1 MKNIILTAAA
11 ALAFSVGSVYAAGN
25 CDGHGKA
32 AKAEKSCCPSKHGEK
47 EGSAAISELK
57 TVTREE
63 LASLIESGSVTVF
76 DARSQEQF
84 EAGHVDGAVLFMNA
98 SLPENKETT
107 LVFYCGG
114 TKCPAAS
121 KAAKK
126 ALEAGF
132 TNVLVFRGGWAEWN
146 AQASGQ
152 AATETN
158 G

>member
-1 MKNIILTAAA
+1 MKRIILTAAA
-11 ALAFSVGSVYAAGN
+11 ALAFSIGSTHAAGT

-32 AKAEKSCCPSKHGEK
+32 AHGEKSCCPSKKAETNG
-47 EGSAAISELK
+47 GAAISELK

-63 LASLIESGSVTVF
+63 LAALIKSGNVTVF

-84 EAGHVDGAVLFMNA
+84 EAGHVDGAKLFMNTT
-98 SLPENKETT
+98 LPENKETT

-114 TKCPAAS
+114 IKCPAAS

-126 ALEAGF
+126 ALDAGF
-132 TNVLVFRGGWAEWN
+132 TNVLVFRGGWAEWS
-146 AQASGQ
+146 AQATPQ
-152 AATETN
+152 TN

>member
-1 MKNIILTAAA
+1 MKRIILTAAA
-11 ALAFSVGSVYAAGN
+11 ALAFSIGSMHAAGT
-25 CDGHGKA
+25 CDGHGKPSGS
-32 AKAEKSCCPSKHGEK
+32 KSCCPSNTGEK
-47 EGSAAISELK
+47 TETPTMSELK
-57 TVTREE
+57 TITREE
-63 LASLIESGSVTVF
+63 LAALIKEGNVAIF

-84 EAGHVDGAVLFMNA
+84 EAGHVDGATLFLNA

-114 TKCPAAS
+114 VRCPSAS

-132 TNVLVFRGGWAEWN
+132 TNVHVFKGGWAEWS
-146 AQASGQ
+146 AQAAQ
-152 AATETN
+152 TN